1 MHSQGI
7 LLRAPPHVEIS
18 SNVLLSHTLCLQ
30 ARHAHLHR
38 QLCQAF
44 MRLAAGLTKAG
55 YLGGLPSLFNTE
67 EERFHQRFASF
78 SVLFRPEPLSY
89 SHYNKSIDMTG
100 KLNPFPSARLGI
112 CS

>member
-1 MHSQGI
+1 MW
-7 LLRAPPHVEIS
+7 PPSCVEMS

-30 ARHAHLHR
+30 VRHAHLHR

-89 SHYNKSIDMTG
+89 SHYSKSLDMRG
-100 KLNPFPSARLGI
+100 VLNPFPSHRA
-112 CS
+112 

>member
-1 MHSQGI
+1 MW
-7 LLRAPPHVEIS
+7 PPSCVEMS
-18 SNVLLSHTLCLQ
+18 SNALLSHTLCLQ
-30 ARHAHLHR
+30 VRHAHLHR

-89 SHYNKSIDMTG
+89 SHYSKSIDMRG
-100 KLNPFPSARLGI
+100 MLIPSHPEGLSIGD
-112 CS
+112 